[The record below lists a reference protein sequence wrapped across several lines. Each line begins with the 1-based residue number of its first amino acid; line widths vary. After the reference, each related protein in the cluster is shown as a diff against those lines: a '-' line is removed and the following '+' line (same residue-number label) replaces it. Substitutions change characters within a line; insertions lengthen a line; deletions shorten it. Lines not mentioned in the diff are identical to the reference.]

1 MVDAEKLGQARFGS
15 YILREKIGEG
25 GFSVVYKGE
34 HNSGGRDV
42 AIKVMREEIA
52 ADKAKIKDFQREYSI
67 LEDFDHQNIP
77 QVFDLGDVR
86 GLPAY
91 SMTLCPG
98 ETFYSLRKQNIRF
111 DIVGAWLAMI
121 RTLCIVHDEN
131 VVHNDL
137 KLENMLLSGGGQVSL
152 LDFGSARRMG
162 GTGWFSKVVKSKRKT
177 LTGTIT
183 YLAPEL
189 LEGKEANKVSDV
201 YSLGMSAHM
210 LFCGSPP
217 MQVGSGVDGA
227 KALYKILKT
236 TGIKG
241 IERRAPIPKDLA
253 QIIDSCTRVDPEGRP
268 EDAID
273 LWQRVNTYFKRPN
286 AVKVS
291 ELSRAL
297 LPKAKKTE
305 IFKSKIGDS

>member
-1 MVDAEKLGQARFGS
+1 MVDADKLGQARFGS

-34 HNSGGRDV
+34 HNSGGREV
-42 AIKVMREEIA
+42 AVKVMREEVA
-52 ADKAKIKDFQREYSI
+52 ADKSKVRDFQREFDI
-67 LEDFDHQNIP
+67 MEEFDHRNIP
-77 QVFDLGDVR
+77 AVYEMGEVR

-98 ETFYSLRKQNIRF
+98 ETFYALRRQNIRF

-121 RTLCIVHDEN
+121 RTVCVVHDAG

-137 KLENMLLSGGGQVSL
+137 KLENMLLDGKGQVSL
-152 LDFGSARRMG
+152 LDFGSARRTS
-162 GTGWFSKVVKSKRKT
+162 GTGWFSKVVKSKRKH

-189 LEGKEANKVSDV
+189 LEGKEANKTSDV
-201 YSLGMSAHM
+201 YSLGMAAHI
-210 LFCGSPP
+210 LFFGTPP
-217 MQVGSGVDGA
+217 MKVGSGVEGA

-236 TGIKG
+236 TGIKKVESRG
-241 IERRAPIPKDLA
+241 PVPPDLA
-253 QIIDSCTRVDPEGRP
+253 KIIDTCCRVDPMGRP
-268 EDAID
+268 EDALD
-273 LWQRVNTYFKRPN
+273 LWERVNIYFKRPN
-286 AVKVS
+286 AIKVS
-291 ELSRAL
+291 ELSRKL

-305 IFKSKIGDS
+305 LFKSKIGDS